1 MPKCKKS
8 RLCVQGS
15 FRRMTKLTYGTRAVR
30 QSEGPGGSIGEWHPQ
45 FCCARYCIGIAI
57 CLFTHAHTKTTSR
70 PPLLSIMASSSA
82 LRPPTGCLSR
92 IGSQI
97 ASSVLLRTPLRAS
110 FSTTAQLCERKI
122 KCVRKIKKERNKKR
136 GVSSLYGSGPRVPL
150 SMSGIPLPIPREK
163 PKIPVDETHGLWGF
177 FPEPGKLLW
186 TPDET
191 SRHGRAWT
199 VEELRKKSWE
209 DLHSLWWV
217 CCKQRNLLATSWM
230 QLSKAQ
236 LGFGETEFEKRDHEV
251 CKISQIQYINFDTMS
266 DVTKN
271 K

>member
-1 MPKCKKS
+1 
-8 RLCVQGS
+8 
-15 FRRMTKLTYGTRAVR
+15 
-30 QSEGPGGSIGEWHPQ
+30 
-45 FCCARYCIGIAI
+45 
-57 CLFTHAHTKTTSR
+57 
-70 PPLLSIMASSSA
+70 MASSSA

-97 ASSVLLRTPLRAS
+97 ASSVLLQTPLRAS
-110 FSTTAQLCERKI
+110 FSTTAQLCERRI

-199 VEELRKKSWE
+199 VEELRRKSWE

-217 CCKQRNLLATSWM
+217 CCKQRNLLATSRM

-251 CKISQIQYINFDTMS
+251 QTTMRAIKHALTERYYTWQDAVEVAKS
-266 DVTKN
+266 DPEIDLEAKDGTVYKP
-271 K
+271 KVYEE

>member
-1 MPKCKKS
+1 
-8 RLCVQGS
+8 
-15 FRRMTKLTYGTRAVR
+15 
-30 QSEGPGGSIGEWHPQ
+30 
-45 FCCARYCIGIAI
+45 
-57 CLFTHAHTKTTSR
+57 
-70 PPLLSIMASSSA
+70 MASSSA

-199 VEELRKKSWE
+199 VEELRRKSWE

-251 CKISQIQYINFDTMS
+251 QTTMRAIKHALTERYYTWQDAVEVAKS
-266 DVTKN
+266 DPEIDLEAKDGTVYKP
-271 K
+271 KVYEE